1 VPLVILEVA
10 TGNDAG
16 KAVVA
21 ALIHH
26 GLLGKGELTLAAVG
40 HDDGCPCTTVGA
52 PMRRCTCEL
61 VELVIVK
68 VGEL

>member
-1 VPLVILEVA
+1 MVIEVA

-26 GLLGKGELTLAAVG
+26 GVLPRGGMTLAAVA

-61 VELVIVK
+61 VELVIVQ
-68 VGEL
+68 VDT